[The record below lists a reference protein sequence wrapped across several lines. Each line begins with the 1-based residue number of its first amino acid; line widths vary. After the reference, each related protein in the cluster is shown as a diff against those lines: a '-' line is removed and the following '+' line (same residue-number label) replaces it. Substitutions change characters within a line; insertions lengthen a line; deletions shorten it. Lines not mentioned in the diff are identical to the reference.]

1 MLEADDEVV
10 CPTNNDN
17 VALRQTTS
25 PSLNPQVEGI
35 VQIYVRK
42 EGANA
47 PALWCPSLR
56 LVHHSIFKHACFQPL
71 FDQTYDAP
79 VSNPVLEEPYHPFV
93 VDGIEETTDVGI
105 EHPAHLPLEDSEA

>member
-17 VALRQTTS
+17 VALRYTTS
-25 PSLNPQVEGI
+25 PSLNPQVEGV

-42 EGANA
+42 EGAHA
-47 PALWCPSLR
+47 PALWSPSLR
-56 LVHHSIFKHACFQPL
+56 LVHLSIFEHACFQP
-71 FDQTYDAP
+71 FSDQTDDALI
-79 VSNPVLEEPYHPFV
+79 SNPVFEEPYHPIV

-105 EHPAHLPLEDSEA
+105 EHPAHFPLEDSEA